1 MRVYELAAKIG
12 TTSQTV
18 MRLAEENDV
27 EVYSPL
33 STLES
38 DEVETLNAAL
48 LKVGVEKLK
57 ADAESARDRRMNKAR
72 RALKAA
78 EEANRIQADELEAN
92 RQRAIAAYKEK
103 GGDIPM
109 PETKKAPVA
118 AAKKPV
124 KEEIKLDLPEGPKVK
139 FEVSAEGPEDA
150 DAPVGTEADDFDD
163 DDDDCWLEGQD
174 RKAGG
179 GTWVD
184 LSGRSCLGYALEI
197 PTEKVGSFDTE
208 LVEEF
213 FYGFV
218 RNCPCSLHIQ
228 QLAGSNSHHI
238 IEGAFKAAARAIGEA
253 CSVDERFAS
262 EIPST
267 KGVL

>member
-18 MRLAEENDV
+18 MRLAEENEV

-139 FEVSAEGPEDA
+139 FEVSAAEPEEA
-150 DAPVGTEADDFDD
+150 DATASNDADDFDD
-163 DDDDCWLEGQD
+163 DDDDSWLQGKD
-174 RKAGG
+174 RKAAGG
-179 GTWVD
+179 KNQPMSMKKQQQALAKKEPKKEKEVKKDAKKEAAKPVD
-184 LSGRSCLGYALEI
+184 KSAPFSLYA
-197 PTEKVGSFDTE
+197 
-208 LVEEF
+208 
-213 FYGFV
+213 
-218 RNCPCSLHIQ
+218 
-228 QLAGSNSHHI
+228 AM
-238 IEGAFKAAARAIGEA
+238 AR
-253 CSVDERFAS
+253 
-262 EIPST
+262 
-267 KGVL
+267 